1 MSFFQ
6 KIFGTRQK
14 TQTGA
19 ASDGAL
25 RLAEAPDTIELMIVD
40 WDVTDD
46 ASHDTRFGGLP
57 AVGDDFVWPTCR
69 SCSGPMQFQGQIRA
83 PGAPHLHLLFMCT
96 NHPGEC
102 DQFEADGGGNA
113 VLTMPAAG
121 LHLATAPADGE
132 TQRETR
138 HGARLQRVA
147 AQNYSNA
154 FAAYAGRRREV
165 LGQIGGAADWIQS
178 EATPPCSACQ
188 APMAFVAQLESGP
201 DYRTEMNFAGGCGY
215 LFECRCSGV
224 SGKFLWQC

>member
-1 MSFFQ
+1 MSIFQ

-14 TQTGA
+14 TQTGSASEA
-19 ASDGAL
+19 AL
-25 RLAEAPDTIELMIVD
+25 PVAEAPGSIELMIVD
-40 WDVTDD
+40 WNVTDD

-57 AVGDDFVWPTCR
+57 AVGDDFVWPSCR

-83 PGAPHLHLLFMCT
+83 PGAPHLHLLFMCS

-113 VLTMPAAG
+113 VIAVPAAG
-121 LHLATAPADGE
+121 LQLAAPPADGD
-132 TQRETR
+132 TQRDTR
-138 HGARLQRVA
+138 YGARLQRVP
-147 AQNYSNA
+147 AQEYSDA
-154 FAAYAGRRREV
+154 FAAYTGRRREV

-178 EATPPCSACQ
+178 EATPVCSACQ
-188 APMAFVAQLESGP
+188 ATMQFVAQLESGP
-201 DYRTEMNFAGGCGY
+201 DYRSEMNFAGGCGY